1 MRTRNA
7 NWFETSVQYERQ
19 GEDGLFTKVRE
30 TYVIDAFTFG
40 EAEKAI
46 TQEMSSFSSGEFVI
60 KNITPATYGEIFF
73 SDGENDDKW
82 YKAKLMFITIDEEKG
97 KEKRTAVNYLVQANS
112 VAGALKNIEE
122 VFSTSVLDF
131 TVANIAETKIM
142 DVFEHEM
149 KPQADDRPEMDSA
162 DATK

>member
-7 NWFETSVQYERQ
+7 NWFETNVQYERQ
-19 GEDGLFTKVRE
+19 AEDGLFAKVRE
-30 TYVIDAFTFG
+30 TYVVDAFTFG
-40 EAEKAI
+40 EAEDAI
-46 TQEMSSFSSGEFVI
+46 TKEMASYSSGDFVI
-60 KNITPATYGEIFF
+60 KNITPAVYSEIFF
-73 SDGENDDKW
+73 SDRESDDKW

-97 KEKRTAVNYLVQANS
+97 KEKRTAVNYLVQAGS

-149 KPQADDRPEMDSA
+149 KTQADDQPEMDSA

>member
-1 MRTRNA
+1 MKKI
-7 NWFETSVQYERQ
+7 SVTLLFIILSFCMVACSNKQISTK
-19 GEDGLFTKVRE
+19 ED
-30 TYVIDAFTFG
+30 
-40 EAEKAI
+40 
-46 TQEMSSFSSGEFVI
+46 VI
-60 KNITPATYGEIFF
+60 K
-73 SDGENDDKW
+73 
-82 YKAKLMFITIDEEKG
+82 FIEEKG

-149 KPQADDRPEMDSA
+149 KTQADDRPEMDSA